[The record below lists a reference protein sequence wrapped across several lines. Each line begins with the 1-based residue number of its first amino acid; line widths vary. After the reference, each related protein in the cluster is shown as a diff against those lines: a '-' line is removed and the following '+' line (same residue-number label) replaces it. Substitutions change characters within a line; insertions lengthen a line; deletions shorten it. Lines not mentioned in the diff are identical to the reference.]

1 MDLRTTL
8 TNKQFIVF
16 STGISVHLHKAFP
29 NLSGGFVSLLGASSA
44 LLFIENNNM
53 MSFQDS
59 ISEVIDV
66 SNQLFREALPPELVT
81 YLVANI
87 QSMYRISYSD
97 YEEGDDDE
105 D

>member
-1 MDLRTTL
+1 MDLKTTL

-29 NLSGGFVSLLGASSA
+29 SLTGGFISLLGTSSA
-44 LLFIENNNM
+44 LLFVEDKNM
-53 MSFQDS
+53 RSFQDN
-59 ISEVIDV
+59 IAEVIEV
-66 SNQLFREALPPELVT
+66 SNQLFREALPPELIT